1 MVWVGEDGCYLCG
14 IVLHVAL
21 EHILLPP
28 VPLLHS
34 DLVLGQQWLPPSQHT
49 VDLLC
54 CVCANVDGV
63 PLQKSVNIANGF
75 SLYFAILMDVNVHSS
90 CFAYS
95 EAPDCSVPGA
105 PELQT
110 SWKCQ

>member
-1 MVWVGEDGCYLCG
+1 MVWVGGDGMSFWVGVCCMCYIGAYPTSPSSPL
-14 IVLHVAL
+14 AL
-21 EHILLPP
+21 R
-28 VPLLHS
+28 S
-34 DLVLGQQWLPPSQHT
+34 GAGQQCLPPSQHT

-63 PLQKSVNIANGF
+63 LLQKFVKITNGL

-95 EAPDCSVPGA
+95 EAQDCSVPGA
-105 PELQT
+105 PEL
-110 SWKCQ
+110 

>member
-1 MVWVGEDGCYLCG
+1 MCYIGAYPTSPSSPL
-14 IVLHVAL
+14 AL
-21 EHILLPP
+21 R
-28 VPLLHS
+28 S
-34 DLVLGQQWLPPSQHT
+34 GAGQQCLPPSQHT

-63 PLQKSVNIANGF
+63 LLQKFVKITNGL

-95 EAPDCSVPGA
+95 EAQDCSVPGA

-110 SWKCQ
+110 SWKVLNPFVCRGLVLGLWGSR